1 MRLITIVLLLVF
13 VLVGADL
20 EARSFRVSQIPNG
33 SKFGCTN
40 CHTGFGGPR
49 NAFGQV
55 VGSSY
60 LDAGGNVI
68 WGAALAA
75 LDSDGDGVS
84 NGGELQDPAGVWKIG
99 DPQPGDLALVS
110 NPGDPNSTTAVR
122 FAYAPAFFVLYQNH
136 PNPFNPST
144 TLTFTLPHHAS
155 VKLTVYD
162 MLGRPV
168 RELVNESLPA
178 GEHQAVWNATD
189 ENGALLGSGF
199 YFARFESE
207 NVVQT
212 IRMLLMK

>member
-1 MRLITIVLLLVF
+1 MRLITGILFVLLV
-13 VLVGADL
+13 VAAADL

-33 SKFGCTN
+33 SKYGCTN
-40 CHTGFGGPR
+40 CHTGSGGPR
-49 NAFGQV
+49 NDFGKT

-60 LDAGGNVI
+60 LDANGNVL

-99 DPQPGDLALVS
+99 DPNPGELALVS
-110 NPGDPNSTTAVR
+110 NPGDKNSTTGVF
-122 FAYAPAFFVLYQNH
+122 FAYAPAFFMLYQNY

-144 TLTFTLPHHAS
+144 TLTFALPHHAS
-155 VKLTVYD
+155 VNLTIFN
-162 MLGRPV
+162 MLGYPV

-178 GEHQAVWNATD
+178 GEHQAVWDATD
-189 ENGALLGSGF
+189 AAGAPLGSGF

-207 NVVQT
+207 GIVQT
-212 IRMLLMK
+212 VRMLLMK